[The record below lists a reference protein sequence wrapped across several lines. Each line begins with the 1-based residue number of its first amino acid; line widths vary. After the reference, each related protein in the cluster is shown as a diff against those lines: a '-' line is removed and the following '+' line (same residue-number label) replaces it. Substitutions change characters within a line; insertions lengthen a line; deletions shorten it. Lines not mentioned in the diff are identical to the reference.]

1 MDTQVI
7 MMKTS
12 KKTTTT
18 TLATI
23 PKNRALAV
31 PSAELVRPAP
41 VPHRTNGVV
50 GQVSPDV
57 PTVLEGDGAAARRL
71 IERWKDAERSLAGLP
86 IMSMAATIALENG
99 WLLDDVTGRIVARV
113 DVGWFL
119 HRMRAQPKEQDTAA
133 LATPT
138 GLNGAAANEQYLRAA

>member
-7 MMKTS
+7 VTKTT
-12 KKTTTT
+12 KKTV
-18 TLATI
+18 ATI
-23 PKNRALAV
+23 PNNRAPAA
-31 PSAELVRPAP
+31 PSTEIVRPAP
-41 VPHRTNGVV
+41 VPHRTNGAV
-50 GQVSPDV
+50 GHVLPDV

-71 IERWKDAERSLAGLP
+71 IERWKDAERSLAGPP
-86 IMSMAATIALENG
+86 IMSMAAAIALDNG

-119 HRMRAQPKEQDTAA
+119 HRMRAQPKEQDPAA

-138 GLNGAAANEQYLRAA
+138 WLNGVPANEQHVRAA